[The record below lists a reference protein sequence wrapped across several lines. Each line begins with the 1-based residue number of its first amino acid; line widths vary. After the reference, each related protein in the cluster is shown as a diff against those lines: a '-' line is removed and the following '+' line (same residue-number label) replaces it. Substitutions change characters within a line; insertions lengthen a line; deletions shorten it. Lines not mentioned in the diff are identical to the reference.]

1 MSLTYREAFMNGIDI
16 FTDASITERSIV
28 FQNGK
33 RDKYWVAC
41 TGTAWI
47 RRDEDYRGNLIPTV
61 IDERYSIYHDCTNNA
76 AELLAILEAVRLG
89 HHAIKCSDNK
99 SHINI
104 ISDSRISIQGLR
116 DWIFN
121 WARRVNGGIMYGS
134 SGPVQN
140 QRIILQ
146 IVYEIIQNEDFIR
159 FYHIRGH
166 QKVNNVSTFTKSFS
180 NENGFPIQNIDPRF
194 PEYLIRSNDRVDT
207 LSRNMLNEENMKS
220 TEPLYLR
227 ESLLIKKQYPM
238 EPIMNMEDFIYNLD
252 MNKYK
257 YLIGR

>member
-1 MSLTYREAFMNGIDI
+1 MSLIYREAFMNGIDI

-28 FQNGK
+28 FQNGQ

-41 TGTAWI
+41 IGTAWI
-47 RRDEDYRGNLIPTV
+47 KRDEDYRGNLIPTV

-121 WARRVNGGIMYGS
+121 WVCHVNGGIMYGS

-146 IVYEIIQNEDFIR
+146 IVYEIIQNGDFIR

-166 QKVNNVSTFTKSFS
+166 QKINNVSTFTKSFS

-227 ESLLIKKQYPM
+227 ESLLAKKRYMM
-238 EPIMNMEDFIYNLD
+238 ELIMNMEDFIYNLD

>member
-28 FQNGK
+28 FQNGQ

-47 RRDEDYRGNLIPTV
+47 RRDEDYRGNLIPTI

-89 HHAIKCSDNK
+89 HHAIKCSNNK

-121 WARRVNGGIMYGS
+121 WVRRINGGIMYGS

-146 IVYEIIQNEDFIR
+146 IVYEIIQNGDFIR
-159 FYHIRGH
+159 FYHMRGH
-166 QKVNNVSTFTKSFS
+166 QKINDVSTFTKSFL

-207 LSRNMLNEENMKS
+207 LSRNMLNEKNMKS

-227 ESLLIKKQYPM
+227 ESLLAKKQYTM
-238 EPIMNMEDFIYNLD
+238 EPIINMEDFIYNLD
-252 MNKYK
+252 MDKYK

>member
-1 MSLTYREAFMNGIDI
+1 MSLTYREAFINGIDI

-28 FQNGK
+28 FQNGQ

-47 RRDEDYRGNLIPTV
+47 RRDEDYRGKLIPTV

-76 AELLAILEAVRLG
+76 AELLAVLEAVRLG

-121 WARRVNGGIMYGS
+121 WVCHVNGGIMYGS

-146 IVYEIIQNEDFIR
+146 IVYEIIQNGDFIR

-194 PEYLIRSNDRVDT
+194 PEYLIRSNYRVDT
-207 LSRNMLNEENMKS
+207 LSRDMLNEENMKS

-238 EPIMNMEDFIYNLD
+238 EPIINMEDFIYNLD
-252 MNKYK
+252 MDKYK

>member
-16 FTDASITERSIV
+16 FTDASITERSIL
-28 FQNGK
+28 FQNGQ

-61 IDERYSIYHDCTNNA
+61 IDEYYRIYHDCTNNA

-89 HHAIKCSDNK
+89 HHAMKCSNNK